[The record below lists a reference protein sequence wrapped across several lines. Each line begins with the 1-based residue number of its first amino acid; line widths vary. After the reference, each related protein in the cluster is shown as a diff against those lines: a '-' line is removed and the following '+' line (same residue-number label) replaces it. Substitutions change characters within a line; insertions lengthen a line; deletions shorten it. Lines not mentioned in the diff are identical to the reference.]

1 MSPRAQNEICNDL
14 RRHEVPRTALP
25 QSAEYFFA
33 TSYAD
38 AEGGEDCVA
47 PKRRMKF
54 AMTYAGTKC
63 RGPHCLKAQNIYLRH
78 LTQTPKAARTVS
90 QKIYSSTYPLSSI
103 NVWTLFSI
111 SAMTSSRVFWP
122 EKYAGISS
130 LTMTMIA
137 GSREATWEQVAI
149 ISSYS

>member
-1 MSPRAQNEICNDL
+1 MRDEMVCRNEGIIEFIHTNPEGKLIQIENFL
-14 RRHEVPRTALP
+14 RRRRRRRGLCLQE
-25 QSAEYFFA
+25 
-33 TSYAD
+33 
-38 AEGGEDCVA
+38 
-47 PKRRMKF
+47 RRMKF

-63 RGPHCLKAQNIYLRH
+63 RGPHCLKAQNIFLRH

-90 QKIYSSTYPLSSI
+90 QKIYSSAYPLSSI

-111 SAMTSSRVFWP
+111 RAMTSSRVFWP

-149 ISSYS
+149 ISSFS